1 MMIVFFVR
9 RLCDGGAD
17 RVAAELT
24 RIWTKLGHRV
34 IILTMCPQDAVEYD
48 HACQDREH
56 VDWLSFDR
64 EAARRLHVRYH
75 FEIAI
80 FNDGI
85 NDGPFSTVF
94 LAVKSL
100 GIKTL
105 IINHHTANNWLY
117 TLVNSSELAND
128 ELFRQADGFVCVDPI
143 WTIWW
148 QRRTGNA
155 IYVPNPIV
163 STARRTCAREK
174 KLLVWIGRISDT
186 AKQASRMMSVFTK
199 VAADCPDIR
208 LIMLGARTVAA
219 ERALRIEV
227 PHQLQAQIEFAGFEP
242 QVSGFLSR
250 AAIHVMTSLT
260 EVTVPQV
267 ILEAQ
272 SVGAPTVAFDIPV
285 LRNVPGVELVV
296 TDDQMAEK
304 IIELLRKERKLEAL
318 ALYGF
323 RSANTRSGVVEDV
336 WNNLLDAIQ
345 NPVQYD
351 GFRKKNVKDIQ
362 NENVYGNLL
371 DEIHRADLYFS
382 RNYLAD
388 YRLMCRLRLR
398 LNPIYV
404 LQRLLE
410 KSKHFFCFNRRC
422 R

>member
-1 MMIVFFVR
+1 MTIVFFVR
-9 RLCDGGAD
+9 KLCEGGAD

-34 IILTMCPQDAVEYD
+34 IILTMYPQDAVEYD
-48 HACQDREH
+48 HACQDRER

-85 NDGPFSTVF
+85 NDGSFSTVF

-117 TLVNSSELAND
+117 TLANSSELAND

-148 QRRTGNA
+148 QQRTGNA
-155 IYVPNPIV
+155 LYVPNPIV
-163 STARRTCAREK
+163 ATARRTCAREK
-174 KLLVWIGRISDT
+174 MLLVWIGRISDT
-186 AKQASRMMSVFTK
+186 AKQARRMMSVFTK

-219 ERALRIEV
+219 ERALRKEV

-304 IIELLRKERKLEAL
+304 IIELLRKERKVEAL
-318 ALYGF
+318 ALSGIH
-323 RSANTRSGVVEDV
+323 SANTRSGVVEEV

-345 NPVQYD
+345 HPVRHD

-362 NENVYGNLL
+362 TENVYGNLL

-410 KSKHFFCFNRRC
+410 KSKRFFLL
-422 R
+422 